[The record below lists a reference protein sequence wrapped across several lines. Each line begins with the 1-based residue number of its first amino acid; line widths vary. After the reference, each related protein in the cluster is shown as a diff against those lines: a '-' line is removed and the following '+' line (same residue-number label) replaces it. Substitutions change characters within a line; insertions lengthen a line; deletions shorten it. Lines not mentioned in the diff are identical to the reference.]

1 VTVLLDRMPRPL
13 RVRLANLVARAV
25 VSLVYDAK
33 KMQALQVTVLDG
45 ETRDAVERFQNYGFT
60 SVPLEGAEVILLC
73 AGGRREHA
81 VAIAVDDRRHRLKGL
96 ADGEVALYH
105 KDGAKVLLKSDGSIE
120 ISPKS
125 GSDVVLAGGSA
136 KVARKDDTTSSGEL
150 AMTGGTQLTWT
161 PDGGSPVTIATFVP
175 GSSGAS
181 FTPGV
186 AATITGKITSGA
198 EHSKA

>member
-1 VTVLLDRMPRPL
+1 VTALLDRELRKL
-13 RVRLANLVARAV
+13 RVRLANIVARAV
-25 VSLVYDAK
+25 VSLVDDAK

-60 SVPLEGAEVILLC
+60 SVPLDGAEVILLC

>member
-1 VTVLLDRMPRPL
+1 VTALLDRELRKL

-25 VSLVYDAK
+25 VSLVDDAK

-45 ETRDAVERFQNYGFT
+45 ETRDAVERFQQYGFT

-136 KVARKDDTTSSGEL
+136 KVARKDDTTSSGKLEWKNNAL
-150 AMTGGTQLTWT
+150 QWTPEGGGTPTTIMTYTPGTGGESLTA
-161 PDGGSPVTIATFVP
+161 VN
-175 GSSGAS
+175 
-181 FTPGV
+181 
-186 AATITGKITSGA
+186 AATIAGKITSGA